1 MKLNIKLLVAA
12 AALAASTSSF
22 SAFVRPGGDLGTLTE
37 FPALFGAHRG
47 GADVREA
54 QPGELLFSHEYTF
67 TLLDSAS
74 VIGNLAATFGEVDLS
89 AVTVTSATSGA
100 SWTKALTDFNDTTF
114 KFVDLAAGSYTL
126 TVDGIF
132 PVGFNAYSG
141 AVYAT
146 APVPEPAS
154 MALALAGL
162 GAVAV
167 LARRRRPQA

>member
-37 FPALFGAHRG
+37 FPALFGANRG
-47 GADVREA
+47 GTDVRDVSGDVVFA
-54 QPGELLFSHEYTF
+54 HDYSF
-67 TLLDSAS
+67 TLLDTAS
-74 VIGNLAATFGEVDLS
+74 VIGNLATTFGEVYFS
-89 AVTVTSATSGA
+89 GVTITSSGGL
-100 SWTKALTDFNDTTF
+100 SWTKDLTNVNDTTF
-114 KFVDLAAGSYTL
+114 KFADLAAGSYTL
-126 TVDGIF
+126 TVDGVF

-146 APVPEPAS
+146 TPVPEPAS

-167 LARRRRPQA
+167 VARRRRPQA